1 MSPTTAR
8 IAVVFSLVLAVALPG
23 LARSGGDGR
32 QMRVALVVGG
42 VESQG
47 KAQSVAC
54 ALRVPVQTVLTRP
67 NGFAAR
73 LSDEEV
79 GRLRIDPE
87 VFVVRSDPA
96 SWLVRINSSD
106 PAVVEA
112 RTRELEHLLGVTSDH
127 RYNTRTVRGFAAVIG
142 SSQLA
147 RLSDQSDVVV
157 SPDPFGYMVFYARGT
172 DVDARTDELER
183 QYGFTSTFRFYGLTA
198 FGAQLAG
205 SQLVGLATEP
215 DIDAILPDLD
225 NQSGSSR
232 ADCLRSSPGLRR
244 QLRAAFV
251 RAHPKLAGKRL
262 RGPFRV
268 RFASFRPVSM
278 DGWTLTP
285 KDFALATFSHPQ
297 LAPETQPESFWRA
310 PRETRIRWRPLG
322 ATNGIACI
330 PAEGDGPI
338 PRLVL
343 RAWLLPP
350 AGPANCYST
359 R

>member
-1 MSPTTAR
+1 MAR

-32 QMRVALVVGG
+32 QMRVALVAGG
-42 VESQG
+42 VGSQR

-54 ALRVPVQTVLTRP
+54 ALRVSVQTVLTRP

-79 GRLRIDPE
+79 GRLRTDPE
-87 VFVVRSDPA
+87 VFVVRSDSA
-96 SWLVRINSSD
+96 SWVVRINSLD

-112 RTRELEHLLGVTSDH
+112 RTRELERLLGVTSDY
-127 RYNTRTVRGFAAVIG
+127 RYNTRTVRGFAAVLG

-147 RLSDQSDVVV
+147 RLSDQSDVTV
-157 SPDPFGYMVFYARGT
+157 SPDPWSHVVFYAPGT
-172 DVDARTDELER
+172 DVDARTDELEH
-183 QYGFTSTFRFYGLTA
+183 QYGFTSTFRFYGLTGFA
-198 FGAQLAG
+198 AELTK

-215 DIDAILPDLD
+215 DIDFIGPSLP
-225 NQSGSSR
+225 SVIGPR

-251 RAHPKLAGKRL
+251 RAHPELAGKRL

-268 RFASFRPVSM
+268 RFGSFAPVSP
-278 DGWTLTP
+278 DGWVWTP
-285 KDFALATFSHPQ
+285 EDYALATFSHPQ
-297 LAPETQPESFWRA
+297 LAAETQPESFWRT
-310 PRETRIRWRPLG
+310 PQQTRVRWRSLG
-322 ATNGIACI
+322 ATNGTICT
-330 PAEGDGPI
+330 PAEGEELI
-338 PRLVL
+338 PSGVL

>member
-8 IAVVFSLVLAVALPG
+8 IAVVFSLVVAVALPG

-32 QMRVALVVGG
+32 QMRVALVAGG
-42 VESQG
+42 VDSQR
-47 KAQSVAC
+47 KAQSVVC
-54 ALRVPVQTVLTRP
+54 ALRVPVQAVLRHP

-79 GRLRIDPE
+79 GRLSTDPE
-87 VFVVRSDPA
+87 VFAVRSDSA
-96 SWLVRINSSD
+96 SWVVRINSVD

-112 RTRELEHLLGVTSDH
+112 RTRELERLLGVTSDY
-127 RYNTRTVRGFAAVIG
+127 RYNTRAFRGFAAVID

-147 RLSDQSDVVV
+147 RLSDQSDVSV
-157 SPDPFGYMVFYARGT
+157 SPDPWYYAVFYEPGT

-183 QYGFTSTFRFYGLTA
+183 RYGFTSTFRFYGLTGFA
-198 FGAQLAG
+198 AELAK

-215 DIDAILPDLD
+215 DITAIIPSLPSLIGP
-225 NQSGSSR
+225 S

-244 QLRAAFV
+244 QLRGAFV
-251 RAHPKLAGKRL
+251 RAHPELAGKRL

-268 RFASFRPVSM
+268 RFALFVPGPLEPLSSRR
-278 DGWTLTP
+278 
-285 KDFALATFSHPQ
+285 KDYALATFSHPH
-297 LAPETQPESFWRA
+297 LAAKTQPESFWRTPA
-310 PRETRIRWRPLG
+310 EARVRWRPLG
-322 ATNGIACI
+322 ATNGRVCT
-330 PAEGDGPI
+330 PAEGEALIPI
-338 PRLVL
+338 DVL